1 MSARAYDNFDLLVES
16 IDAARFRVRVTH
28 CEAGDSPALI
38 TSLPFSD
45 IELENVLLK
54 LDPGR
59 SGTRRLL
66 DPYAQ
71 ASVDMGAGL
80 YDADFGTTSCWP
92 GLAVPIRREA
102 GNTACAYAFGWL
114 TRRGLPA
121 CRGNSS
127 MTGRGT
133 ASSRSRTALR

>member
-1 MSARAYDNFDLLVES
+1 MSARAYDNFDLLIES

-80 YDADFGTTSCWP
+80 YDAVFRDDVLLAWSRSADQARGREH
-92 GLAVPIRREA
+92 GLRLRLRLADAPRLA
-102 GNTACAYAFGWL
+102 
-114 TRRGLPA
+114 GLPWE
-121 CRGNSS
+121 
-127 MTGRGT
+127 
-133 ASSRSRTALR
+133 LL